1 MEMNQLLANLKSR
14 VYFRSPQVFW
24 VIEYYSREQPSFL
37 FCFQYRSSQ
46 KMAKEKTHMKK
57 SIRSEDV
64 WRVLNKISIC
74 FKKYWIGKII
84 AELKADMLIQI
95 IFCSL
100 SFMPFSKLKKKKNQ
114 CFHLIEQSTRIRDLE
129 MTK

>member
-1 MEMNQLLANLKSR
+1 
-14 VYFRSPQVFW
+14 
-24 VIEYYSREQPSFL
+24 
-37 FCFQYRSSQ
+37 
-46 KMAKEKTHMKK
+46 MAKEKTHMKK

-100 SFMPFSKLKKKKNQ
+100 SFMPFSKLKKKKKSVLPFN
-114 CFHLIEQSTRIRDLE
+114 
-129 MTK
+129 